1 MPARNVLDWISLN
14 MLPGMGPISCH
25 RALERFGDPGE
36 IAHRLPLR
44 ALESLPNARTKLL
57 AELPRVRRTLHRRA
71 EREMRRAEKPGL
83 RLLAWGDPAYPAALI
98 DLADPPVLLYVRGEL
113 TEGVTRIAM
122 VGSRR
127 ATLYGKRVAIGLGAA
142 LAAHGVEVVSGG
154 ARGIDTCAHRGALQD
169 GGRTIAV
176 LGSGFCRPYP
186 EENAEL
192 FERIAESGAVLSE
205 FPLEYGPTAGNFPRR
220 NRLISGLC
228 AAVVVDEAARR
239 SRFVAFLP

>member
-1 MPARNVLDWISLN
+1 MR
-14 MLPGMGPISCH
+14 
-25 RALERFGDPGE
+25 GD
-36 IAHRLPLR
+36 
-44 ALESLPNARTKLL
+44 
-57 AELPRVRRTLHRRA
+57 
-71 EREMRRAEKPGL
+71 
-83 RLLAWGDPAYPAALI
+83 
-98 DLADPPVLLYVRGEL
+98 L

-127 ATLYGKRVAIGLGAA
+127 ATLYGKRIATGLGAA

-192 FERIAESGAVLSE
+192 FERIAGSGAVISE

-228 AAVVVDEAARR
+228 AAVVVRISIPSAG
-239 SRFVAFLP
+239 SSKC